1 MTQHTG
7 GIAVVLFRYE
17 HGHARVGDAPSI
29 AGDDAGAAQLARAD
43 GCVTAQEIR
52 RVVGVDAGVDILR
65 QRVGLGNLG
74 VGIAVVDILAGAVG
88 EQLALHVAADLGRVL
103 IVRVGAVLQIGDHA
117 VQRRLIGCR
126 DAAVELLL
134 EGQLALDGGGEAV
147 GQRLHHGVVLL
158 LLLAG
163 QLAPLIARH
172 GLIAGLQVF
181 DLLLRRG
188 VQLGHIIGQGVQQA
202 AELLQ
207 IEPVAV
213 VGAVLQQLDVLHGLL
228 LGVAGSA
235 GGLSGVDGRH
245 GGVVS
250 LLHLLPLLGGE
261 VALGVILVIIDG
273 VQLRFQLLLHGA
285 QIAGSRYMHQHGSTH
300 GVAALVVQAES
311 IQQGIALAVQRHT
324 GLAGGVGNGVGIRAQ
339 IAGGGILG
347 GGGSLAAID
356 LRAGHGAGIG
366 VEVRQRHLRC
376 HADGEGLARLHLHRG
391 GDGAVTEPIADIDKR
406 CGIAAAVLAGVGD
419 PLWIDP
425 YQRQCIAVVQLDG
438 RKHAVFVS
446 GAPVAVCTVTF
457 YQLAVQEYQR
467 LGIHV
472 IALQPVVAVQQ
483 VIGAGVGVQRHGA
496 GIGILIVNG
505 GKLARALESGVK
517 GIQHG
522 YLYRDLI
529 LRNRLQPVGSLA
541 QRAPGLTELNVVV
554 GAHIGDHK
562 LVRQLLRLRQGCPQ
576 RCDTFG
582 GIAAQVGVGIAVI
595 IALDLF
601 DNILNVRFC
610 VAAGVCI
617 QRLAGGFQLR
627 RHGLDAFVCG
637 GLVVGQVGVALGVK
651 HGGHQGLGLVAGGL
665 IGRPGFGGVSTLVAG
680 GGALQRLIQRR
691 GVGLADGDQ
700 VGDSGGEVI
709 RRSLHRVF

>member
-1 MTQHTG
+1 M
-7 GIAVVLFRYE
+7 
-17 HGHARVGDAPSI
+17 
-29 AGDDAGAAQLARAD
+29 
-43 GCVTAQEIR
+43 
-52 RVVGVDAGVDILR
+52 
-65 QRVGLGNLG
+65 
-74 VGIAVVDILAGAVG
+74 
-88 EQLALHVAADLGRVL
+88 
-103 IVRVGAVLQIGDHA
+103 
-117 VQRRLIGCR
+117 
-126 DAAVELLL
+126 
-134 EGQLALDGGGEAV
+134 
-147 GQRLHHGVVLL
+147 
-158 LLLAG
+158 
-163 QLAPLIARH
+163 
-172 GLIAGLQVF
+172 
-181 DLLLRRG
+181 
-188 VQLGHIIGQGVQQA
+188 
-202 AELLQ
+202 
-207 IEPVAV
+207 
-213 VGAVLQQLDVLHGLL
+213 QQLDVLHGLL

-235 GGLSGVDGRH
+235 GGLSGIDGRH

-300 GVAALVVQAES
+300 SIAALVVQAES

-438 RKHAVFVS
+438 RQHAVFVS
-446 GAPVAVCTVTF
+446 GAPVAVRAVAF
-457 YQLAVQEYQR
+457 YQLTVQEYQR

-483 VIGAGVGVQRHGA
+483 VIGAGVGGQRHGA
-496 GIGILIVNG
+496 GIGILVVIG
-505 GKLARALESGVK
+505 GKLAHTLESGVK

-522 YLYRDLI
+522 HLYRDLI
-529 LRNRLQPVGSLA
+529 LRACLQPVGGLA
-541 QRAPGLTELNVVV
+541 QRTQGLSELKVVV
-554 GAHIGDHK
+554 DAHIGNYK
-562 LVRQLLRLRQGCPQ
+562 LVRQLLRLCQGCLQ
-576 RCDTFG
+576 RCG
-582 GIAAQVGVGIAVI
+582 ALVGIASQVGFGIAVI

-601 DNILNVRFC
+601 DNILGICFV
-610 VAAGVCI
+610 VAAGDFI
-617 QRLAGGFQLR
+617 QLFAGRFQLLGQ
-627 RHGLDAFVCG
+627 GLDAFVGG
-637 GLVVGQVGVALGVK
+637 GLVVGQVGAAVIVE
-651 HGGHQGLGLVAGGL
+651 HGGHQGLGLVANGL
-665 IGRPGFGGVSTLVAG
+665 
-680 GGALQRLIQRR
+680 
-691 GVGLADGDQ
+691 VG
-700 VGDSGGEVI
+700 
-709 RRSLHRVF
+709 

>member
-1 MTQHTG
+1 M
-7 GIAVVLFRYE
+7 
-17 HGHARVGDAPSI
+17 
-29 AGDDAGAAQLARAD
+29 
-43 GCVTAQEIR
+43 
-52 RVVGVDAGVDILR
+52 
-65 QRVGLGNLG
+65 
-74 VGIAVVDILAGAVG
+74 
-88 EQLALHVAADLGRVL
+88 
-103 IVRVGAVLQIGDHA
+103 
-117 VQRRLIGCR
+117 
-126 DAAVELLL
+126 
-134 EGQLALDGGGEAV
+134 
-147 GQRLHHGVVLL
+147 
-158 LLLAG
+158 
-163 QLAPLIARH
+163 
-172 GLIAGLQVF
+172 
-181 DLLLRRG
+181 
-188 VQLGHIIGQGVQQA
+188 
-202 AELLQ
+202 
-207 IEPVAV
+207 
-213 VGAVLQQLDVLHGLL
+213 QQLDVLHGLL

-235 GGLSGVDGRH
+235 GGLSGIDGRH